1 MFTEKNVARLTSTDI
16 LVYIHGLMR
25 ESLEKRPFPDKIW
38 GGVNGFKGGCGNT
51 YITKNLSTVALAL
64 GFSVIHVPAHR
75 DCNNSWGQEF
85 YGYDFSNSN
94 LRICRDVEH
103 AIEESKSFPVDF
115 VFVDLPR
122 DAFCNVLGYQK
133 FENLL
138 RSRLHL
144 LISPVTA
151 ETPINNI
158 RALHSLGSSDPLP
171 LYRRM
176 LVPLN
181 KSFNSV
187 SMRAA
192 IDNFAKFPYNVS
204 DMFLTELDPLEY
216 DLNDPIVPVRFKD
229 SDSED
234 RYASLLTLSIK
245 MAISRSM
252 EELRELRQ
260 ID

>member
-1 MFTEKNVARLTSTDI
+1 MFTEKSVAQGANADLQAYIND
-16 LVYIHGLMR
+16 LVR
-25 ESLEKRPFPDKIW
+25 ESLENRPFPETIW
-38 GGVNGFKGGCGNT
+38 GGVHGFKGGCGNT

-64 GFSVIHVPAHR
+64 GFCVIHVPAHR

-85 YGYDFSNSN
+85 YGYDFLNSN

-103 AIEESKSFPVDF
+103 AIEESKSFPADF

-122 DAFCNVLGYQK
+122 DAFCNVHAYQS

-138 RSRLHL
+138 RSRLHF

-158 RALHSLGSSDPLP
+158 RTLQSLGSSDPLP
-171 LYRRM
+171 LHRRM
-176 LVPLN
+176 LVLLN
-181 KSFNSV
+181 KSFNSE

-192 IDNFAKFPYNVS
+192 VDSFAEFPDNVG

-216 DLNDPIVPVRFKD
+216 DLNDPLVPVRFRD

-234 RYASLLTLSIK
+234 RYASLLRSSVK
-245 MAISRSM
+245 MAISRSI